1 MRRLRISPLLCFL
14 RNLLLIGV
22 PLVVLLALS
31 EPRLR
36 PPTIGLLHLRGFAF
50 LVGLMIAI
58 CITANLLLIGLVLVS
73 RMLQR
78 RHKVDV

>member
-1 MRRLRISPLLCFL
+1 MRRRPLLCFL

-31 EPRLR
+31 QPRPR
-36 PPTIGLLHLRGFAF
+36 PHTIGLLHLRGFAF

-58 CITANLLLIGLVLVS
+58 WIAADLLLIGLVLAS
-73 RMLQR
+73 RMSER